1 MQLSVSTNACSLT
14 LLRLRSKFFS
24 DDIQNYHL
32 KLEEDKNRL
41 EQARAKQEYERE
53 RALEAARLAEQN
65 KEKDFKAN
73 IPLKRKCA

>member
-14 LLRLRSKFFS
+14 LLRLRSKFFVMTFRIIIWNLRRIKPTWAS
-24 DDIQNYHL
+24 QGKTGIW
-32 KLEEDKNRL
+32 K
-41 EQARAKQEYERE
+41 E